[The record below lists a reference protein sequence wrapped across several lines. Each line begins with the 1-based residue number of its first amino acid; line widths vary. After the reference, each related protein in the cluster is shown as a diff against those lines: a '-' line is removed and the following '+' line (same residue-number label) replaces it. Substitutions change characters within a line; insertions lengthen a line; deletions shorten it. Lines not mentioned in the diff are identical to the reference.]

1 MKKKFISAL
10 MAGCICISGGYG
22 TFAETTASA
31 LTIIASVREVTVKKD
46 TIAIGEQVQLELI
59 WSTGAKQEV
68 KYTSSDESVITVD
81 NTGLVTG
88 VGEGT
93 AEITVAPFSNNYS
106 ITISISVDKDVRIS
120 QTYNTS
126 ELTLGMKLYKYDTL
140 HYDDKIQGSC
150 ANIINTKGSYDLAF
164 INEKDYV
171 LPFDA
176 EVVGFDGLVM
186 YLAPDIEGLKYIDG
200 RTLNVGD
207 VLDTDTHMLCYD
219 YVTNGWVYPVFL
231 PQYYSKHIGDGEIRV
246 KAIDHEKKRITLES
260 VDIPATLDDCEMF
273 FSKISYSETIYKNAD
288 VSAVVTSAEELSE
301 YITPIL
307 TEKEAADFIEK
318 YNEEFF
324 SENVLFLKPVVQG
337 SGCDIMYKI
346 SGIKKNENGFEI
358 GYYDLYELKESY
370 EDVMSAVMGQVIV
383 PKELYSG
390 ETVKWSF
397 IKSRTGDANNDGNFT
412 VADMVT
418 FQKWLTN
425 PAETMPAHWKSLDF
439 CADERLDV
447 FDFCI
452 MREKITTVSK

>member
-10 MAGCICISGGYG
+10 MAGCICISGDYG
-22 TFAETTASA
+22 NFAETTASA

-207 VLDTDTHMLCYD
+207 VLI
-219 YVTNGWVYPVFL
+219 
-231 PQYYSKHIGDGEIRV
+231 HICF
-246 KAIDHEKKRITLES
+246 A
-260 VDIPATLDDCEMF
+260 M
-273 FSKISYSETIYKNAD
+273 
-288 VSAVVTSAEELSE
+288 
-301 YITPIL
+301 
-307 TEKEAADFIEK
+307 
-318 YNEEFF
+318 
-324 SENVLFLKPVVQG
+324 
-337 SGCDIMYKI
+337 IM
-346 SGIKKNENGFEI
+346 
-358 GYYDLYELKESY
+358 
-370 EDVMSAVMGQVIV
+370 
-383 PKELYSG
+383 
-390 ETVKWSF
+390 
-397 IKSRTGDANNDGNFT
+397 
-412 VADMVT
+412 
-418 FQKWLTN
+418 
-425 PAETMPAHWKSLDF
+425 
-439 CADERLDV
+439 
-447 FDFCI
+447 
-452 MREKITTVSK
+452 

>member
-1 MKKKFISAL
+1 
-10 MAGCICISGGYG
+10 
-22 TFAETTASA
+22 
-31 LTIIASVREVTVKKD
+31 
-46 TIAIGEQVQLELI
+46 
-59 WSTGAKQEV
+59 
-68 KYTSSDESVITVD
+68 
-81 NTGLVTG
+81 
-88 VGEGT
+88 
-93 AEITVAPFSNNYS
+93 
-106 ITISISVDKDVRIS
+106 
-120 QTYNTS
+120 
-126 ELTLGMKLYKYDTL
+126 
-140 HYDDKIQGSC
+140 
-150 ANIINTKGSYDLAF
+150 
-164 INEKDYV
+164 
-171 LPFDA
+171 
-176 EVVGFDGLVM
+176 
-186 YLAPDIEGLKYIDG
+186 
-200 RTLNVGD
+200 
-207 VLDTDTHMLCYD
+207 MLCYD